1 MMRVQRE
8 NNTQAV
14 NELKSQLP
22 ISKRYLDKDHE
33 TMKALVREKS
43 LKESLEE
50 ILRSNKKLEENLS
63 TDKDKLMDTSDNA
76 LRGGRRN

>member
-1 MMRVQRE
+1 MMWVQRK

-14 NELKSQLP
+14 NELKPQLP

-33 TMKALVREKS
+33 TMKALVRDKS
-43 LKESLEE
+43 LKETLEE
-50 ILRSNKKLEENLS
+50 TLRFNKKLEEDLS
-63 TDKDKLMDTSDNA
+63 ADKDELMDTSGSA